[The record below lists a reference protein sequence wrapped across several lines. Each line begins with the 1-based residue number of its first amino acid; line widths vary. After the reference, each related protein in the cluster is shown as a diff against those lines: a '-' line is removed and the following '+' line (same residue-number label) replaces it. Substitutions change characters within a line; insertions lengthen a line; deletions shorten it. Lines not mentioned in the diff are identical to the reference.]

1 MMRTIFTIII
11 TIIIGGLPSKDKVT
25 IKNTQNC
32 SAELTVEKNRSFKSA
47 NENGVEFK
55 LTLTNTSDASASYE
69 LITSKLLSS
78 CSNRASKNNLSKSS
92 MKNSDLNVFIKQ
104 NNSKALSNDQNNVIT
119 IESGQSKEFIV
130 NALVPEGTSYNT
142 WGCIKVEANSTNCK
156 SAVAEI
162 ILSVYIPDPSEG

>member
-1 MMRTIFTIII
+1 
-11 TIIIGGLPSKDKVT
+11 
-25 IKNTQNC
+25 
-32 SAELTVEKNRSFKSA
+32 
-47 NENGVEFK
+47 
-55 LTLTNTSDASASYE
+55 
-69 LITSKLLSS
+69 
-78 CSNRASKNNLSKSS
+78 

-130 NALVPEGTSYNT
+130 NALVPEGTPYNT